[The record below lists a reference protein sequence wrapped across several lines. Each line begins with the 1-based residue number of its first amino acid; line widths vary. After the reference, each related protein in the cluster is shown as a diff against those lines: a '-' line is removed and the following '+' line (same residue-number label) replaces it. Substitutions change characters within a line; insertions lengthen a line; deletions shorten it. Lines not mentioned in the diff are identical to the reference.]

1 MKLLICIACALL
13 VCSCDLIDYHPYDG
27 RITGE
32 KDLNAKAIEE
42 ITERCRNKD
51 TLRFVMMGD
60 TQRWY
65 DETEDFVKDVNSR
78 EGIDFIIHGGD
89 ISDFGLKKEF
99 QWVRS
104 IMGKL
109 NVPYVALI
117 GNHDVIGNGDQV
129 FQKMYGDPNFAFIAG
144 DTKFV
149 CMNTNAI
156 EYDYSNP
163 IPDFN
168 FLKEQLQDSASHS
181 RTVAVMH
188 APPGS
193 EQFNNNVKDIF
204 QYSLKQF
211 PNLLFALHAHDHS
224 FKIND
229 YFNDGILYYGCTCMK
244 KRGYYLFTLTPDNY
258 TYEEINF

>member
-42 ITERCRNKD
+42 ITERCRDKD

-156 EYDYSNP
+156 EYDYSIRYP
-163 IPDFN
+163 ISI
-168 FLKEQLQDSASHS
+168 FLKNSYRILL
-181 RTVAVMH
+181 RTA
-188 APPGS
+188 G
-193 EQFNNNVKDIF
+193 
-204 QYSLKQF
+204 L
-211 PNLLFALHAHDHS
+211 
-224 FKIND
+224 
-229 YFNDGILYYGCTCMK
+229 
-244 KRGYYLFTLTPDNY
+244 
-258 TYEEINF
+258 